1 PTRPDQP
8 ALPGMPRRLV
18 PVTPSKL
25 TSFEDCPRRY
35 RFTYLDR
42 PTPPKGPPWAHN
54 SLGASVHTALR
65 NWYEL
70 PPSQRNRQAVAA
82 LLKAGWVREG
92 YRDQEQERGMW
103 RAARSWLESYVETMP
118 PEPLGVERTVAAR
131 TSVIAVSG
139 RADRIDLRDGEL
151 VVVDYKTGR
160 SAPGEDDARGSVA
173 LTLYAFAAERMFRRP
188 CRRVELHHLP
198 TGTVAAAELSP
209 ESVQRQIQRVEA
221 TAEDLR
227 AAEAAV
233 AAGADRDEVFP
244 TQPGPQCG
252 WCDFRAACP
261 EGKTI
266 PAKEPWAAV
275 AGRELAASPVSTE
288 DSH

>member
-1 PTRPDQP
+1 MGTQLIGRQ
-8 ALPGMPRRLV
+8 
-18 PVTPSKL
+18 
-25 TSFEDCPRRY
+25 
-35 RFTYLDR
+35 
-42 PTPPKGPPWAHN
+42 
-54 SLGASVHTALR
+54 VHTALR

-188 CRRVELHHLP
+188 RRRVELHHLP

-227 AAEAAV
+227 GSRGGGGRRRRPGRWRSHPAGAAV
-233 AAGADRDEVFP
+233 RLD
-244 TQPGPQCG
+244 
-252 WCDFRAACP
+252 DFRLLAQ
-261 EGKTI
+261 GKTI

-275 AGRELAASPVSTE
+275 AGRKLAASPVSTE
-288 DSH
+288 YSH